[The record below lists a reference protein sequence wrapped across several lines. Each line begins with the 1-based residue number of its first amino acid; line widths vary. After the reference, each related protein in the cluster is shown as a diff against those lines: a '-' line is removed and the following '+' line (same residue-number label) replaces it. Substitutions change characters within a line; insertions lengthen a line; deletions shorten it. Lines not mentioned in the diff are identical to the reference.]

1 MKTIYSSISKRV
13 FSLLVALIMAIS
25 TVPFA
30 AASAFAQEQG
40 ISITTS
46 TITPNTKSVEV
57 TLAQGITAGFAKVIQ
72 LDSGEGYDTDKLFDY
87 TDLSGVIG
95 FAALNEGSNTITLT
109 KAPTEGKE
117 VIAVLRDTS
126 SGKMQDYVS
135 APITVTASGTSS
147 GGDTTKPTQAEI
159 LAGCEVTID
168 GFAEGKI
175 TEDATSLTANVTA
188 PPQSSFIRYGWKT
201 EKAIPVISQSP
212 FSL

>member
-57 TLAQGITAGFAKVIQ
+57 TLAQDITAGFAKVIQ
-72 LDSGEGYDTDKLFDY
+72 LDSGEGYDTDKFFSY
-87 TDLSGVIG
+87 TGLSDVIG
-95 FAALNEGSNTITLT
+95 YAALNEGSNTITLT
-109 KAPTEGKE
+109 TAPTEGKE

-126 SGKMQDYVS
+126 SGEM
-135 APITVTASGTSS
+135 
-147 GGDTTKPTQAEI
+147 
-159 LAGCEVTID
+159 
-168 GFAEGKI
+168 
-175 TEDATSLTANVTA
+175 
-188 PPQSSFIRYGWKT
+188 
-201 EKAIPVISQSP
+201 
-212 FSL
+212 

>member
-57 TLAQGITAGFAKVIQ
+57 TLAQDITAGFAKVIQ
-72 LDSGEGYDTDKLFDY
+72 LDSGEEYDTTKLFSY

-95 FAALNEGSNTITLT
+95 YTALNEGSNTITLT
-109 KAPTEGKE
+109 TAPTEGKE

-126 SGKMQDYVS
+126 SGEMQEYTSV
-135 APITVTASGTSS
+135 PITVTASGTSS
-147 GGDTTKPTQAEI
+147 GGETTKPTQAEI

-168 GFAEGKI
+168 GFADGK
-175 TEDATSLTANVTA
+175 LQRMQH
-188 PPQSSFIRYGWKT
+188 PLRQM
-201 EKAIPVISQSP
+201 
-212 FSL
+212 

>member
-57 TLAQGITAGFAKVIQ
+57 TLAQDITAGFAKVIQ
-72 LDSGEGYDTDKLFDY
+72 LDSGEGYDTDKFFSY
-87 TDLSGVIG
+87 TGLSDVIG
-95 FAALNEGSNTITLT
+95 YAALNEGSNTITLT
-109 KAPTEGKE
+109 TAPTEGKE

-126 SGKMQDYVS
+126 SGEMRLRSLPPALLPAEKQ
-135 APITVTASGTSS
+135 PNRHRR
-147 GGDTTKPTQAEI
+147 KFWQA
-159 LAGCEVTID
+159 A
-168 GFAEGKI
+168 
-175 TEDATSLTANVTA
+175 
-188 PPQSSFIRYGWKT
+188 R
-201 EKAIPVISQSP
+201 
-212 FSL
+212 